1 MEGVQIMKFG
11 YIKLISLQA
20 KTSSSG
26 PAFTLLINGTV
37 NRKNIQMDIDL
48 VPCFVFQESKWPT
61 GGYRQNIVQNKVGV
75 NCTSHILQFYMHSH
89 FVENLL
95 HCTKEPKIK
104 PICNIR
110 PLLEAF
116 ISGTGKRIT

>member
-75 NCTSHILQFYMHSH
+75 NCTFPYPTILHAFA
-89 FVENLL
+89 FRR
-95 HCTKEPKIK
+95 K
-104 PICNIR
+104 PSSLYQR
-110 PLLEAF
+110 AQD
-116 ISGTGKRIT
+116 